1 MLKILLLDNHDSFT
15 YNLAAMFDNYKNVNL
30 KVQIPEDTNI
40 HEICDFDKIIFS
52 PGPGI
57 STDTPFMNSIMEKY
71 HKTHSI
77 LGICLGYQA
86 IAIYFGASI
95 SNLKDVN
102 HGKQKK
108 LKIVDASSRVFKNI
122 PQNSH
127 IGLYHS
133 WVLNKHDLPACIKIT
148 GECED
153 GNIMAIEHKE
163 YDLVGL
169 QFHPESFI
177 TEYGKTIIDNWLGN

>member
-1 MLKILLLDNHDSFT
+1 MLNILLLDNHDSFT
-15 YNLAAMFDNYKNVNL
+15 YNLAAMFNNYKNVNV

-40 HEICDFDKIIFS
+40 EKISEFDKIIFS

-57 STDTPFMNSIMEKY
+57 STEAPFMDKIMEMY

-86 IAIYFGASI
+86 ISLHFGGSI
-95 SNLKDVN
+95 SNLDDVN
-102 HGKQKK
+102 HGKKKK
-108 LKIVDASSRVFKNI
+108 LNIIEPKSKIYANI
-122 PQNSH
+122 PQNSG

-133 WVLNKHDLPACIKIT
+133 WVLNKHDLPDCIKIT

-153 GNIMAIEHKE
+153 GNIMSIEHKD
-163 YDLVGL
+163 YPLFGL
-169 QFHPESFI
+169 QFHPESI
-177 TEYGKTIIDNWLGN
+177 GTDYGKTIIDNWLKQ